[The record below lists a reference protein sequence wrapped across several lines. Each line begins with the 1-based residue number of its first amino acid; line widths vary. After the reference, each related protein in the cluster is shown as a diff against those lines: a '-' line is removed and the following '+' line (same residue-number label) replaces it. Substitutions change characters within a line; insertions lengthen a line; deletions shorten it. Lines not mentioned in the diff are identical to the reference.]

1 MTLPPLRAEHGSPQ
15 EAQFFGIAWK
25 QKSKLEKDLFHK
37 ETMKIKHMKRF
48 MALFAA
54 LALVLAM
61 AAPAFAAGAVTYTIT
76 IQNPVGKYE
85 AYQIFKGRL
94 DGDTLSDVEWG
105 SGITEAGKTALGD
118 AAIKAKALDGKGAAD
133 AQAFAKEVSAYLNT
147 ASAVASADYTAGASS
162 TTISG
167 LEAGYYL
174 VKNTDNSVEGD
185 NFYTDFI
192 IQVVKDQTVQPK
204 GDKPTLEKQIKHN
217 DGTWDVVGD
226 NQIGDTVKF
235 RTITSVPDTSR
246 YTAYDYTISDKMS
259 DGLTSNVKSSA
270 DVVIKVNDEDSKILD
285 TSYYTV
291 SATGN
296 KFEVTV
302 DIINAVRDSVMAK
315 GDKLYTYYTG
325 TLNNNAL
332 VYDAGKQDNKAKLT
346 YSNNPNSD
354 SHGETAEKIV
364 YDWTFKMTVK
374 KVNGADTT
382 QELTGAKFVLSTKA
396 GLDLGT
402 IDDNGVPT
410 NKTDLISLKDNADG
424 TYTIAENGTSG
435 TTYVMTAGNI
445 VIKGLDDAKEYYLYE
460 TKAPTHF
467 NRLTD
472 PVKVKISANYES
484 DGSTVDNVTISVDD
498 GSADSSMTVL
508 VKNNAG
514 TTLPTTGGIG
524 TTIFYLIGGGL
535 MVAAAVLLIAKKRME
550 NK

>member
-1 MTLPPLRAEHGSPQ
+1 M
-15 EAQFFGIAWK
+15 
-25 QKSKLEKDLFHK
+25 
-37 ETMKIKHMKRF
+37 KHMKRF

-54 LALVLAM
+54 LALMLAM

-94 DGDTLSDVEWG
+94 DENTLSDVEWG
-105 SGITEAGKTALGD
+105 SGITDAGKAALGK
-118 AAIKAKALDGKGAAD
+118 AATRAKTLEQDGTAG

-147 ASAVASADYTAGASS
+147 ASAVSADYTEGALL

-174 VKNTDNSVEGD
+174 VKNTDNSVNGD

-192 IQVVKDQTVQPK
+192 IRVVKDQTVQPK
-204 GDKPTLEKQIKHN
+204 GDKPTLEKEIKHN
-217 DGTWDVVGD
+217 DGSWGVVGD
-226 NQIGDTVKF
+226 NQIGDTVEF

-246 YTAYDYTISDKMS
+246 YTTYDYIISDEMS
-259 DGLTSNVKSSA
+259 AGLTSNVKTSD
-270 DVVIKVNDEDSKILD
+270 DVVIKVNNEDSKKLD
-285 TSYYTV
+285 ASYYTV
-291 SATGN
+291 TADGN
-296 KFEVTV
+296 KFKVTV
-302 DIINAVRDSVMAK
+302 DILNAVHDGLMTK
-315 GDKLYTYYTG
+315 DNKLYTYYTG

-346 YSNNPNSD
+346 YSNNPNGD

-374 KVNGADTT
+374 KVDGADTA
-382 QELTGAKFVLSTKA
+382 QGLTGAKFVLSTK
-396 GLDLGT
+396 GNLDLGT

-410 NKTDLISLKDNADG
+410 NKSDLISLTENTDG

-435 TTYVMTAGNI
+435 TTYVMTAGKI

-460 TKAPTHF
+460 TKAPAHY

-472 PVKVKISANYES
+472 PVKVKISANYGS
-484 DGSTVDNVTISVDD
+484 DGSTVENVTISVDD

>member
-1 MTLPPLRAEHGSPQ
+1 M
-15 EAQFFGIAWK
+15 
-25 QKSKLEKDLFHK
+25 
-37 ETMKIKHMKRF
+37 KHMKRF
-48 MALFAA
+48 VALFAA
-54 LALVLAM
+54 LSLVLAM
-61 AAPAFAAGAVTYTIT
+61 AAPAFAAGAVTYYTIT

-94 DGDTLSDVEWG
+94 DGNTLSDVEWG
-105 SGITEAGKTALGD
+105 SGITEDGKTALGD
-118 AAIKAKALDGKGAAD
+118 AATRAKTLDAKGVAE
-133 AQAFAKEVSAYLNT
+133 AQAFAKKVSAFLNT
-147 ASAVASADYTAGASS
+147 ASAVASADYAPDAPS

-192 IQVVKDQTVQPK
+192 IRVVENQTVQPK
-204 GDKPTLEKQIKHN
+204 GDKPTLKKEIKHN
-217 DGTWDVVGD
+217 DGSWGVVGD
-226 NQIGDTVKF
+226 NQIGDTVEF

-246 YTAYDYTISDKMS
+246 YTTYDYIISDEMS
-259 DGLTSNVKSSA
+259 AGLTSNVKTSD
-270 DVVIKVNDEDSKILD
+270 DVVIKVNDDDSKKLD
-285 TSYYTV
+285 ASYYTV
-291 SATGN
+291 TATGN

-302 DIINAVRDSVMAK
+302 DILKAVHAGLMTKDN
-315 GDKLYTYYTG
+315 KLFTYYTG
-325 TLNNNAL
+325 TLNNDAL
-332 VYDAGKQDNKAKLT
+332 VYNDGKQDNKAKLT

-374 KVNGADTT
+374 KVDGADTT
-382 QELTGAKFVLSTKA
+382 QVLNDAKFVLSTKEN
-396 GLDLGT
+396 LNLGT
-402 IDDNGVPT
+402 IGDDGVPS
-410 NKTDLISLKDNADG
+410 KKDDLISLKKNTDG
-424 TYTIAENGTSG
+424 TYTIAANGTSD

-460 TKAPTHF
+460 TKAPAHY

-472 PVKVKISANYES
+472 PVKVKISADYS
-484 DGSTVDNVTISVDD
+484 VDGANVEKVTISVDD
-498 GSADSSMTVL
+498 VSAGSGMTVL

-514 TTLPTTGGIG
+514 TVLPSTGGIG

>member
-1 MTLPPLRAEHGSPQ
+1 M
-15 EAQFFGIAWK
+15 
-25 QKSKLEKDLFHK
+25 
-37 ETMKIKHMKRF
+37 KHMKRF
-48 MALFAA
+48 VALFAA

-105 SGITEAGKTALGD
+105 SGITEDGKNTLGN
-118 AAIKAKALDGKGAAD
+118 AAAKAKALDEKGAAD

-147 ASAVASADYTAGASS
+147 ASAVASADGASS

-174 VKNTDNSVEGD
+174 VKNTDNSVDGD

-192 IQVVKDQTVQPK
+192 IQVVKDQTVRPK
-204 GDKPTLEKQIKHN
+204 GDKPTLEKEIKHN
-217 DGTWDVVGD
+217 DGSWGVVGD
-226 NQIGDTVKF
+226 NQIGDTVEF

-246 YTAYDYTISDKMS
+246 YTTYDYIISDEMS
-259 DGLTSNVKSSA
+259 AGLTSNVKTSD
-270 DVVIKVNDEDSKILD
+270 DVVIKVNNEDSKTLD
-285 TSYYTV
+285 ASYYTV
-291 SATGN
+291 TATGN

-302 DIINAVRDSVMAK
+302 DIIKAVHDGLMTK
-315 GDKLYTYYTG
+315 DNKLYTYYTG
-325 TLNNNAL
+325 ILNNNAL

-346 YSNNPNSD
+346 YSNNPNGD
-354 SHGETAEKIV
+354 SRGETAEKIV

-374 KVNGADTT
+374 KVDGADTT
-382 QELTGAKFVLSTKA
+382 QALNDAKFVLSTK
-396 GLDLGT
+396 GNLNLGT
-402 IDDNGVPT
+402 IGDDGVPS
-410 NKTDLISLKDNADG
+410 KKDDLISLKENTDG
-424 TYTIAENGTSG
+424 TYTIAENSTSG
-435 TTYVMTAGNI
+435 TTYVMTAGKI
-445 VIKGLDDAKEYYLYE
+445 VIKGLDDEKDYYLYE
-460 TKAPTHF
+460 TKAPAHY

-484 DGSTVDNVTISVDD
+484 DGSKVENVTISVDD

-508 VKNNAG
+508 VKNNVG

>member
-1 MTLPPLRAEHGSPQ
+1 M
-15 EAQFFGIAWK
+15 
-25 QKSKLEKDLFHK
+25 
-37 ETMKIKHMKRF
+37 KHMKRF

-61 AAPAFAAGAVTYTIT
+61 AVPAFAEGAVTYTIT

-94 DGDTLSDVEWG
+94 DDKTLSDVEWG

-118 AAIKAKALDGKGAAD
+118 AAIRAKALEQEGTAG
-133 AQAFAKEVSAYLNT
+133 AQAFAKEVSTYLNT
-147 ASAVASADYTAGASS
+147 VSAVASADYTEGAPS

-174 VKNTDNSVEGD
+174 VKNTDNSVVGD

-204 GDKPTLEKQIKHN
+204 GDKPTLDKQIRHN
-217 DGTWDVVGD
+217 DDGSWGVVGD
-226 NQIGDTVKF
+226 NQIGDTVEF

-246 YTAYDYTISDKMS
+246 YTTYDYTISDEMS
-259 DGLTSNVKSSA
+259 VGLTSNVKFSN
-270 DVVIKVNDEDSKILD
+270 DVVIKVNDEESKTLD
-285 TSYYTV
+285 ASYYTV
-291 SATGN
+291 TASDN
-296 KFEVTV
+296 KFEVKV
-302 DIINAVRDSVMAK
+302 DIIKAVHDNVMAK
-315 GDKLYTYYTG
+315 GDNLYTYYTG

-374 KVNGADTT
+374 KVNGADTA

-435 TTYVMTAGNI
+435 ATYVMTAGNI

-460 TKAPTHF
+460 TKAPAQY

-472 PVKVKISANYES
+472 PVKVKISADYGN
-484 DGSTVDNVTISVDD
+484 DGSTYNNVTISVD
-498 GSADSSMTVL
+498 GGNADNSMTVL

-514 TTLPTTGGIG
+514 TVLPGTGGIG
-524 TTIFYLIGGGL
+524 TTVFYLIGGGL

>member
-1 MTLPPLRAEHGSPQ
+1 M
-15 EAQFFGIAWK
+15 
-25 QKSKLEKDLFHK
+25 
-37 ETMKIKHMKRF
+37 KHMKRF

-61 AAPAFAAGAVTYTIT
+61 AAPAFAESAVTYTIT

-105 SGITEAGKTALGD
+105 SGITEAGKTALGN
-118 AAIKAKALDGKGAAD
+118 AAAKAKELDGKGPTE
-133 AQAFAKEVSAYLNT
+133 AQAFAKAVSEYLNT
-147 ASAVASADYTAGASS
+147 GNAVASTGYTAGASS

-174 VKNTDNSVEGD
+174 VKNTDNSVVGD

-192 IQVVKDQTVQPK
+192 IQVVQDQTVHPK
-204 GDKPTLEKQIKHN
+204 GDKPTLEKEIRHN
-217 DGTWDVVGD
+217 DGTWGVVGD
-226 NQIGDTVKF
+226 NQIGDTVEF
-235 RTITSVPDTSR
+235 RTITSVPDISS
-246 YTAYDYTISDKMS
+246 YTTYDYTISDEMS
-259 DGLTSNVKSSA
+259 AGLTSNVKSSD
-270 DVVIKVNDEDSKILD
+270 DVVIKVDDKNILD
-285 TSYYTV
+285 ASYYTV
-291 SATGN
+291 TPNGN
-296 KFEVTV
+296 EFEVKV
-302 DIINAVRDSVMAK
+302 DIIKAVENNLMAK
-315 GDKLYTYYTG
+315 GEKLFTYYTG
-325 TLNNNAL
+325 TLNNSAL
-332 VYDAGKQDNKAKLT
+332 VYDDGKQDNKAKLT
-346 YSNNPNSD
+346 YSNNPNGD

-374 KVNGADTT
+374 KVDGANTA
-382 QELTGAKFVLSTKA
+382 QELTGAKFVLSTK
-396 GLDLGT
+396 GNLNLGT

-410 NKTDLISLKDNADG
+410 NKRDLISLKENTDG
-424 TYTIAENGTSG
+424 TYTIAENGTSE

-445 VIKGLDDAKEYYLYE
+445 VIKGLDDAKDYYLYE
-460 TKAPTHF
+460 TKAPAHY

-484 DGSTVDNVTISVDD
+484 DGSKVENVTISVDD
-498 GSADSSMTVL
+498 GIADSSMTVL
-508 VKNNAG
+508 VKNNVG

>member
-1 MTLPPLRAEHGSPQ
+1 M
-15 EAQFFGIAWK
+15 
-25 QKSKLEKDLFHK
+25 
-37 ETMKIKHMKRF
+37 KHMKRF
-48 MALFAA
+48 VALFAA

-94 DGDTLSDVEWG
+94 DGDTLSDVTLSDVEWG
-105 SGITEAGKTALGD
+105 SGITDAGKTALGD
-118 AAIKAKALDGKGAAD
+118 AAVKAKALDGKGAAD

-226 NQIGDTVKF
+226 NQIGDIVKF

-246 YTAYDYTISDKMS
+246 YTTYDYTISDEMS
-259 DGLTSNVKSSA
+259 AGLTSNVKSST
-270 DVVIKVNDEDSKILD
+270 DVVIKVNDEDSKTLD

-291 SATGN
+291 TPNGN
-296 KFEVTV
+296 KFEVKV
-302 DIINAVRDSVMAK
+302 DIIRAVRDNLMAK
-315 GDKLYTYYTG
+315 GDTLYTYYAG

-332 VYDAGKQDNKAKLT
+332 VYNDGKQDNKAKLT
-346 YSNNPNSD
+346 YSNNPNSN

-374 KVNGADTT
+374 KVNGADTA

-402 IDDNGVPT
+402 IDDDGVPT

-435 TTYVMTAGNI
+435 ATYVMTAGNI

-484 DGSTVDNVTISVDD
+484 DGSAVDNVTISVDG

-508 VKNNAG
+508 VKNNVG

>member
-1 MTLPPLRAEHGSPQ
+1 M
-15 EAQFFGIAWK
+15 
-25 QKSKLEKDLFHK
+25 
-37 ETMKIKHMKRF
+37 KHMKRF
-48 MALFAA
+48 VALFAA

-61 AAPAFAAGAVTYTIT
+61 AVPAFAESAVTYYTIT

-105 SGITEAGKTALGD
+105 SGITDAGKTALGN
-118 AAIKAKALDGKGAAD
+118 AAIKAKALEQEGTAG
-133 AQAFAKEVSAYLNT
+133 AQAFAKKVSAFLNT
-147 ASAVASADYTAGASS
+147 ASAVASADYAPDAPS

-192 IQVVKDQTVQPK
+192 IQVVENQTVQPK
-204 GDKPTLEKQIKHN
+204 GDKPTLEKEIRHN
-217 DGTWDVVGD
+217 DGSWDVVGD
-226 NQIGDTVKF
+226 NQIGDTVEF

-246 YTAYDYTISDKMS
+246 YTTYDYIISDEMS
-259 DGLTSNVKSSA
+259 DGLTSNVKTSD
-270 DVVIKVNDEDSKILD
+270 DVVIKVNDDDSKKLD
-285 TSYYTV
+285 ASYYTV
-291 SATGN
+291 TATGN
-296 KFEVTV
+296 KFEVKV
-302 DIINAVRDSVMAK
+302 DIIRAVHDGLMTK
-315 GDKLYTYYTG
+315 DNKLYTYYTG

-374 KVNGADTT
+374 KVDGADTT
-382 QELTGAKFVLSTKA
+382 QVLNGATFVLSTKA

-410 NKTDLISLKDNADG
+410 NTTGLISLKKNTDG
-424 TYTIAENGTSG
+424 TYTIAANGTSD

-445 VIKGLDDAKEYYLYE
+445 VIKGLDDAKDYYLYE
-460 TKAPTHF
+460 TKAPARY

-472 PVKVKISANYES
+472 PVKVKISANYED
-484 DGSTVDNVTISVDD
+484 DGSNVDNVTISVDD
-498 GSADSSMTVL
+498 GSADSGMTVM
-508 VKNNAG
+508 VKNNVG
-514 TTLPTTGGIG
+514 TTLPMTGGIG
-524 TTIFYLIGGGL
+524 TTVFYLIGGGL

>member
-1 MTLPPLRAEHGSPQ
+1 M
-15 EAQFFGIAWK
+15 
-25 QKSKLEKDLFHK
+25 
-37 ETMKIKHMKRF
+37 KHMKRF

-54 LALVLAM
+54 LALMLAM

-94 DGDTLSDVEWG
+94 DGNTLSDVEWG
-105 SGITEAGKTALGD
+105 SGITETGKTALGN
-118 AAIKAKALDGKGAAD
+118 AATRAKALDGKGAAD

-147 ASAVASADYTAGASS
+147 ASAVSADYTEGASS

-192 IQVVKDQTVQPK
+192 IRVVENQTVQPK
-204 GDKPTLEKQIKHN
+204 GDKPTLKKEIRHN

-226 NQIGDTVKF
+226 NQIGDTVEF

-246 YTAYDYTISDKMS
+246 YTTYDYIISDEMS
-259 DGLTSNVKSSA
+259 DGLTSNVKTSD
-270 DVVIKVNDEDSKILD
+270 DVVIKVNDDDSKKLD
-285 TSYYTV
+285 ASYYTV
-291 SATGN
+291 TATGN

-302 DIINAVRDSVMAK
+302 DILKAVHDGMMTK
-315 GDKLYTYYTG
+315 DNKLYTYYTG

-354 SHGETAEKIV
+354 SRGETAEKIV

-374 KVNGADTT
+374 KVDGADTT
-382 QELTGAKFVLSTKA
+382 QVLNGATFVLSTKA

-410 NKTDLISLKDNADG
+410 NTTGLISLKKNTDG
-424 TYTIAENGTSG
+424 TYTIAANGTSD

-445 VIKGLDDAKEYYLYE
+445 VIKGLDDAKDYYLYE
-460 TKAPTHF
+460 TKAPAHY

-484 DGSTVDNVTISVDD
+484 DGATVNNVTISVDD
-498 GSADSSMTVL
+498 GSADSSMTVM
-508 VKNNAG
+508 VKNNVG

-524 TTIFYLIGGGL
+524 TTVFYLIGGGL

>member
-1 MTLPPLRAEHGSPQ
+1 M
-15 EAQFFGIAWK
+15 
-25 QKSKLEKDLFHK
+25 
-37 ETMKIKHMKRF
+37 KHMKRF
-48 MALFAA
+48 VALFAA

-61 AAPAFAAGAVTYTIT
+61 AVPAFAEGAVTYTIT

-94 DGDTLSDVEWG
+94 DENTLSDVEWG
-105 SGITEAGKTALGD
+105 SGITEAGKTALGN
-118 AAIKAKALDGKGAAD
+118 AAIKAKELEQEGTAG
-133 AQAFAKEVSAYLNT
+133 AQAFAKKVSAYLNT
-147 ASAVASADYTAGASS
+147 ASAVASADYTVGASS

-174 VKNTDNSVEGD
+174 VKNTDNSVVGD

-204 GDKPTLEKQIKHN
+204 GDKPTLEKEIRHN
-217 DGTWDVVGD
+217 DGTWGVVGD
-226 NQIGDTVKF
+226 NQIGDTVEF

-246 YTAYDYTISDKMS
+246 YTTYDYTISDEMS
-259 DGLTSNVKSSA
+259 VGLTSNVKSSH
-270 DVVIKVNDEDSKILD
+270 DVVIKVNDDDNKTLD
-285 TSYYTV
+285 ESYYTV
-291 SATGN
+291 TPNGN
-296 KFEVTV
+296 KFDVKV
-302 DIINAVRDSVMAK
+302 DIIKAVENNLMAE
-315 GDKLYTYYTG
+315 GNTLYTYYTG

-332 VYDAGKQDNKAKLT
+332 VYDDGKQDNKAKLT
-346 YSNNPNSD
+346 YSNNPNGD

-374 KVNGADTT
+374 KVNGADTE
-382 QELTGAKFVLSTKA
+382 QELTGAKFVLSTKRN
-396 GLDLGT
+396 LNLGA

-410 NKTDLISLKDNADG
+410 NKDDLISLRENTDG

-435 TTYVMTAGNI
+435 TTYVMTAGKI
-445 VIKGLDDAKEYYLYE
+445 VIKGLDDAKDYYLYE
-460 TKAPTHF
+460 TKAPARY

-484 DGSTVDNVTISVDD
+484 DGSKVEDVTISVDD

-508 VKNNAG
+508 VKNNVG

>member
-1 MTLPPLRAEHGSPQ
+1 M
-15 EAQFFGIAWK
+15 
-25 QKSKLEKDLFHK
+25 
-37 ETMKIKHMKRF
+37 KHMKRF
-48 MALFAA
+48 VALFAA

-61 AAPAFAAGAVTYTIT
+61 AAPAFAESAVTYTIT

-94 DGDTLSDVEWG
+94 DKDTLSDVEWG
-105 SGITEAGKTALGD
+105 SGITEAGKAALGD
-118 AAIKAKALDGKGAAD
+118 AAIKAKALDEKGVTE
-133 AQAFAKEVSAYLNT
+133 AQAFAKEVSAHLNT
-147 ASAVASADYTAGASS
+147 ESAVVSANYAADASS

-192 IQVVKDQTVQPK
+192 IQVVKDQTVRPK
-204 GDKPTLEKQIKHN
+204 GDKPTLEKEIRHN
-217 DGTWDVVGD
+217 DGTWGVVGD
-226 NQIGDTVKF
+226 NQIGDTVEF

-246 YTAYDYTISDKMS
+246 YTTYDYTISDEMS
-259 DGLTSNVKSSA
+259 AGLTSNVKSSN
-270 DVVIKVNDEDSKILD
+270 DVVIKVNDEDSKTLD
-285 TSYYTV
+285 ASYYTV
-291 SATGN
+291 TATGN
-296 KFEVTV
+296 KFEVKV
-302 DIINAVRDSVMAK
+302 DIIKAVGANLMAK
-315 GDKLYTYYTG
+315 GDKLYTYYAG

-332 VYDAGKQDNKAKLT
+332 VYNDGKQDNKAKLT

-374 KVNGADTT
+374 KVDGADTAK
-382 QELTGAKFVLSTKA
+382 ELTGAKFVLSTEA
-396 GLDLGT
+396 NVDLGT
-402 IDDNGVPT
+402 IDDNGVPS
-410 NKTDLISLKDNADG
+410 KKSDLISLKENADG
-424 TYTIAENGTSG
+424 TYTIAKNGTSE
-435 TTYVMTAGNI
+435 TTYVMTAGKI
-445 VIKGLDDAKEYYLYE
+445 VIRGLDDAKDYYLYE
-460 TKAPTHF
+460 TKAPAQY

-484 DGSTVDNVTISVDD
+484 DGSNVNNVTISVDG
-498 GSADSSMTVL
+498 GSADSSMIVL
-508 VKNNAG
+508 VKNNVG

>member
-1 MTLPPLRAEHGSPQ
+1 M
-15 EAQFFGIAWK
+15 
-25 QKSKLEKDLFHK
+25 
-37 ETMKIKHMKRF
+37 KHMKRF

-105 SGITEAGKTALGD
+105 SGITDAGKTELGD
-118 AAIKAKALDGKGAAD
+118 AAIKAKALEQEGTAG
-133 AQAFAKEVSAYLNT
+133 AQAFAKKVSAYLNT
-147 ASAVASADYTAGASS
+147 ASAVASAVYAAGAPS
-162 TTISG
+162 TTISS

-174 VKNTDNSVEGD
+174 VKNTDDSVEGD

-192 IQVVKDQTVQPK
+192 IRVVKDQTVRPK
-204 GDKPTLEKQIKHN
+204 GDKPTLEKQIRHN
-217 DGTWDVVGD
+217 DGTWGVVGD
-226 NQIGDTVKF
+226 NQIGDTVEF
-235 RTITSVPDTSR
+235 RTITSVPDISR
-246 YTAYDYTISDKMS
+246 YTTYDYTISDEMS
-259 DGLTSNVKSSA
+259 AGLTSNVKSSN
-270 DVVIKVNDEDSKILD
+270 DVVIKVNNEDSRTLD
-285 TSYYTV
+285 ASYYTV
-291 SATGN
+291 AATDN
-296 KFEVTV
+296 KFEVKV
-302 DIINAVRDSVMAK
+302 DIIKAVENNLMAK
-315 GDKLYTYYTG
+315 GDKLFAYYTG
-325 TLNNNAL
+325 TLNDNAL
-332 VYDAGKQDNKAKLT
+332 VYGEGKQDNKAKLT
-346 YSNNPNSD
+346 YSNNPNGD

-374 KVNGADTT
+374 KVDGADMAK
-382 QELTGAKFVLSTKA
+382 ELTGAKFVLSTKA
-396 GLDLGT
+396 NLDLGT
-402 IDDNGVPT
+402 IDDNGVPS
-410 NKTDLISLKDNADG
+410 NKNGLISLKENTDG
-424 TYTIAENGTSG
+424 TYTIAENSTSG
-435 TTYVMTAGNI
+435 TTYVMTAGKI
-445 VIKGLDDAKEYYLYE
+445 VIKGLDDAKDYYLYE
-460 TKAPTHF
+460 TKAPARY

-508 VKNNAG
+508 VKNNVG

>member
-1 MTLPPLRAEHGSPQ
+1 M
-15 EAQFFGIAWK
+15 
-25 QKSKLEKDLFHK
+25 
-37 ETMKIKHMKRF
+37 KHMKRF

-61 AAPAFAAGAVTYTIT
+61 AAPAFAESAVTYTIT

-94 DGDTLSDVEWG
+94 DDNTLSDVEWG
-105 SGITEAGKTALGD
+105 SGITDAGKTALGD
-118 AAIKAKALDGKGAAD
+118 AAIKAKALNGKGAAD
-133 AQAFAKEVSAYLNT
+133 AQAFAKEVSAYLN
-147 ASAVASADYTAGASS
+147 AGSAVASADYTAGASS

-192 IQVVKDQTVQPK
+192 IRVVKDQTVQPK
-204 GDKPTLEKQIKHN
+204 GDKPTLDKQIRHN

-226 NQIGDTVKF
+226 NQIGDTVAF

-246 YTAYDYTISDKMS
+246 YTTYDYTISDEMS
-259 DGLTSNVKSSA
+259 VGLTSNVKSSN
-270 DVVIKVNDEDSKILD
+270 DVVIKVNDEDSKTLD
-285 TSYYTV
+285 ASYYTV
-291 SATGN
+291 TATGN
-296 KFEVTV
+296 KFEVKV
-302 DIINAVRDSVMAK
+302 DIIKAVGDNLMAK
-315 GDKLYTYYTG
+315 GDKLYTYYAG

-332 VYDAGKQDNKAKLT
+332 VYNDGKQDNKAKLT
-346 YSNNPNSD
+346 YSNNPNGT

-374 KVNGADTT
+374 KVDGADTT
-382 QELTGAKFVLSTKA
+382 QELTGAKFVLSTKK
-396 GLDLGT
+396 GLNLGT
-402 IDDNGVPT
+402 IDDNGVPSST
-410 NKTDLISLKDNADG
+410 TDLISLKDNGDG

-435 TTYVMTAGNI
+435 ATYVMTAGNI
-445 VIKGLDDAKEYYLYE
+445 VIKGLDDAKDYYLYE
-460 TKAPTHF
+460 TKAPAHY

-472 PVKVKISANYES
+472 PVKVKISADYID
-484 DGSTVDNVTISVDD
+484 DGATVKNVTISVDD
-498 GSADSSMTVL
+498 GSADNSMTVKVL
-508 VKNNAG
+508 NNAG

-524 TTIFYLIGGGL
+524 TTVFYLIGGGL